1 MKVMKSDPVLEDMHY
16 PNSLIEFQDGLMLYV
31 PIPEKVKATYEQRC
45 KLDASTAFPF
55 WAKIWP
61 SSKAMTQFLAI
72 EPQWVKGKKMLEVG
86 AGVGLPSFAI
96 AHLAREVIVTDHAAE
111 AVALINKNI
120 THLCINNM
128 KSMCLDWND
137 FPDTISADTIL
148 LSDVNYAPGA
158 FGPLLTLIE
167 KLIGKG
173 AVIII
178 ATPERIMAAP
188 FVEALQPFIQRSF
201 LHLVEEMGYSI
212 EIRMLLLWKQ

>member
-1 MKVMKSDPVLEDMHY
+1 MHY
-16 PNSLIEFQDGLMLYV
+16 PNKLTVVQDGLSLYV
-31 PIPEKVKATYEQRC
+31 PIPELVKPTYEDLL
-45 KLDASTAFPF
+45 KLNANAPFPF
-55 WAKIWP
+55 WARIWP
-61 SSKAMTQFLAI
+61 SSKAMSQFLAI
-72 EPQWVKGKKMLEVG
+72 EPEWVRGKKILEVG
-86 AGVGLPSFAI
+86 AGLGLPSFAI
-96 AHLAREVIVTDHAAE
+96 AHLAREVIVTDHASE
-111 AVALINKNI
+111 AVSLINKNI

-158 FGPLLTLIE
+158 FGSLLTLIG
-167 KLIGKG
+167 KLMEEG

-201 LHLVEEMGYSI
+201 LHPVEEMGSAF
-212 EIRMLLLWKQ
+212 EIRMLLLWK

>member
-1 MKVMKSDPVLEDMHY
+1 
-16 PNSLIEFQDGLMLYV
+16 
-31 PIPEKVKATYEQRC
+31 
-45 KLDASTAFPF
+45 
-55 WAKIWP
+55 
-61 SSKAMTQFLAI
+61 MTQFLAI

-120 THLCINNM
+120 THLCISNM

-158 FGPLLTLIE
+158 FGPLLTLIG
-167 KLIGKG
+167 KLMDDG

-201 LHLVEEMGYSI
+201 LHPVEEMGNSL

>member
-1 MKVMKSDPVLEDMHY
+1 MKSELVLESIDY
-16 PNSLIEFQDGLMLYV
+16 PNKLTAVETGLMLYV
-31 PIPEKVKATYEQRC
+31 PIPEKVKPTYEQRC
-45 KLDASTAFPF
+45 KQDASTTFPF

-72 EPQWVKGKKMLEVG
+72 EPQWVNGKKILEVG

-96 AHLAREVIVTDHAAE
+96 ADLAREIIVTDHAAE

-120 THLCINNM
+120 AHLCINNM
-128 KSMCLDWND
+128 KAMCLDWND

-148 LSDVNYAPGA
+148 LSDVNYAPGS
-158 FGPLLTLIE
+158 FGPLLTLI
-167 KLIGKG
+167 GKFMEDG

-188 FVEALQPFIQRSF
+188 FVEVLHPFIQRSF
-201 LHLVEEMGYSI
+201 LHPVEEMGNSI

>member
-1 MKVMKSDPVLEDMHY
+1 MKSDPVLVDMHY
-16 PNSLIEFQDGLMLYV
+16 PNSLTEVQDGLMLYV
-31 PIPEKVKATYEQRC
+31 PIPEKVKANYEQRL
-45 KLDASTAFPF
+45 KLDTSTAFPF

-72 EPQWVKGKKMLEVG
+72 EPQWVKGKKVLEVG

-111 AVALINKNI
+111 AVALINNNI

-167 KLIGKG
+167 KLMRKG

-201 LHLVEEMGYSI
+201 LHPVEEMGNSI

>member
-1 MKVMKSDPVLEDMHY
+1 MKSDPDLEDMHY
-16 PNSLIEFQDGLMLYV
+16 SNSLTAVEGGLMLYV
-31 PIPEKVKATYEQRC
+31 PIPEKVKAIYEQRC

-120 THLCINNM
+120 THLGINNM

-158 FGPLLTLIE
+158 FGPLLKLIE

-201 LHLVEEMGYSI
+201 LHPVEEMGNSL

>member
-1 MKVMKSDPVLEDMHY
+1 MKSDSVLEYMHY
-16 PNSLIEFQDGLMLYV
+16 PNWLTAVEGGLMLYV
-31 PIPEKVKATYEQRC
+31 PIPEMVKPTYEHLL
-45 KLDASTAFPF
+45 KLDANTPFPF
-55 WAKIWP
+55 WAKIWS
-61 SSKAMTQFLAI
+61 SSKALSGFLTL
-72 EPQWVKGKKMLEVG
+72 EPHWIKGKNVLEIG

-96 AHLAREVIVTDHAAE
+96 AHLARKVIVTDHAPE

-137 FPDTISADTIL
+137 FPDTVSADTIL
-148 LSDVNYAPGA
+148 LSDVNYAPDS

-167 KLIGKG
+167 KLMEEG
-173 AVIII
+173 AVVII

-201 LHLVEEMGYSI
+201 LHTVEEMESI
-212 EIRMLLLWKQ
+212 SEIRMLLLWK